1 MCIEFW
7 LRFEPQIRPKRLAIN
22 FLLIIARAERKVRVY
37 VQLFDFFRGWLL
49 ICLTWNL
56 SRFVPNSME
65 ILTWNFRK
73 KLFRENFSEF
83 FVQTKAS
90 STKTCEISPYFL
102 QFLFCVRILL
112 KKFTQVLS
120 YVVWTQVWSTFIN
133 ESQKEDT
140 GKKRQDVLFSENQFC
155 SLSVWDLLRFTPW
168 MFWSIGSTRS
178 SSLWLLSFD

>member
-1 MCIEFW
+1 
-7 LRFEPQIRPKRLAIN
+7 
-22 FLLIIARAERKVRVY
+22 
-37 VQLFDFFRGWLL
+37 
-49 ICLTWNL
+49 
-56 SRFVPNSME
+56 ME

-155 SLSVWDLLRFTPW
+155 SLSV
-168 MFWSIGSTRS
+168 
-178 SSLWLLSFD
+178 